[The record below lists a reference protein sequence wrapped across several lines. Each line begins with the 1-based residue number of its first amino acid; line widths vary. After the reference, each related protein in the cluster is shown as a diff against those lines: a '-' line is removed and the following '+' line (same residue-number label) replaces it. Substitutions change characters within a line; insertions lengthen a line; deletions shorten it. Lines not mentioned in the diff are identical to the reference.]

1 MKKIIYLLTILLLAL
16 SGTTAFSDELGALK
30 VYKARLPIYN
40 KQRLRYMIFCAMMSR
55 KGDKLYADDAIIDL
69 IKSHVD
75 INKIVYYDDLKLY
88 KLGTSPEKVAEF
100 WKDKLNSIGF
110 ISSSKATVL
119 QESKIASGDK
129 EVFFRSSQIDLN
141 GVGFTANFDTRVIKV
156 LDKVDIIIRMK
167 KHEKGK
173 TLSPK
178 DIVKV
183 KADSML
189 MEMEKDL
196 VTLIGNVKVNE
207 AAFDISCDRL
217 VLDLNN
223 DRDDVKKDSEDT
235 LSPGGLSKITC
246 LGNVKIIRKVSPE
259 ELKKNGSQKAFADKA
274 VYLKNK
280 EQIILTGKNPRI
292 YRGTDMISG
301 DKIVL
306 WKETGR
312 LQAFKDCLVEMVNKK
327 SEKAKKT
334 ELNSDFIDF
343 DYNKNIGIFTGNV
356 RVKDKAMKLN
366 CNKMTVYMKE
376 FKKQNAESS
385 KKELTEID
393 CVGSVIALDPR
404 ARVTCD
410 RMVITFKDI
419 PPLAKN
425 KDAAISDTRE
435 IDLIKCFGNV
445 YMVNV
450 PKDAKTK
457 PTTINAD
464 NSILNIRGNVAD
476 LLGHV
481 KIDEDKFNLIC
492 KKMKILSKDITPK
505 QAAEN
510 ISENQ
515 ENPDDAP
522 KHIGIG
528 DTKEIVKIICL
539 EDVVMS
545 RKHMNQLQKATGDKG
560 VYIIN
565 DQQITLTKE
574 NGKPTL
580 QRGVTVME
588 GSKVI
593 LDTSTGQLDVE
604 DGHLKTLD
612 GSSLLN

>member
-1 MKKIIYLLTILLLAL
+1 MKKIIYLLSTVLAL
-16 SGTTAFSDELGALK
+16 AGTTAICDELGALK

-40 KQRLRYMIFCAMMSR
+40 KQRLRYMIFCAVMTR
-55 KGDKLYADDAIIDL
+55 KADKLYANDTIIDL
-69 IKSHVD
+69 IKNNID

-88 KLGTSPEKVAEF
+88 KLGMSPEKVAGF
-100 WKDKLNSIGF
+100 WENKTNSIGF

-129 EVFFRSSQIDLN
+129 EVFFRSPQIDLN
-141 GVGFTANFDTRVIKV
+141 GVGFTANFDTRVIEV
-156 LDKVDIIIRMK
+156 LDKVNIIVRMK
-167 KHEKGK
+167 KYEKGK
-173 TLSPK
+173 KLSPK

-183 KADSML
+183 KANSML
-189 MEMEKDL
+189 MEMEKNL
-196 VTLIGNVKVNE
+196 VTLIGNVRVDD
-207 AAFDISCDRL
+207 ATFDIKCDRL
-217 VLDLNN
+217 VLDLNQDKN
-223 DRDDVKKDSEDT
+223 SVQKKDDSSI
-235 LSPGGLSKITC
+235 SPGGLSKITC
-246 LGNVKIIRKVSPE
+246 LGNVKIIRKVSAD

-312 LQAFKDCLVEMVNKK
+312 LQAYKNCVVEMANKK
-327 SEKAKKT
+327 SPKAKKT

-356 RVKDKAMKLN
+356 RVKDKAMKMN
-366 CNKMTVYMKE
+366 CNKMTVYME
-376 FKKQNAESS
+376 DLKKKAAESS
-385 KKELTEID
+385 KKELTKII
-393 CVGSVIALDPR
+393 CVGSVIAIDPR

-425 KDAAISDTRE
+425 KDAAISDSRE

-450 PKDAKTK
+450 PKDPKAK
-457 PTTINAD
+457 PTTINSD
-464 NSILNIRGNVAD
+464 NSVLNIRGNVAD

-481 KIDEDKFNLIC
+481 KIEEETFNLTC
-492 KKMKILSKDITPK
+492 KKMKILAKDITPEQAAK
-505 QAAEN
+505 NAAEN
-510 ISENQ
+510 Q
-515 ENPDDAP
+515 EFPDDTP
-522 KHIGIG
+522 KHMGIG
-528 DTKEIVKIICL
+528 DTKEITKIICL

-545 RKHMNQLQKATGDKG
+545 RKQMDQLQKASGDKG

-565 DQQITLTKE
+565 NQEIILTKE

-593 LDTSTGQLDVE
+593 LDTSTGHLNIE

-612 GSSLLN
+612 GSSLLD

>member
-1 MKKIIYLLTILLLAL
+1 MKKIIYLLSTVLTLT
-16 SGTTAFSDELGALK
+16 GTTAICDELGALK

-40 KQRLRYMIFCAMMSR
+40 KQRLRYMIFCAVMTR
-55 KGDKLYADDAIIDL
+55 KADKLYANDAIIDL
-69 IKSHVD
+69 IKNNID

-88 KLGTSPEKVAEF
+88 ELGMSPEKVAGF
-100 WKDKLNSIGF
+100 WENKTNSIGF

-129 EVFFRSSQIDLN
+129 EVFFRSPQIDLN
-141 GVGFTANFDTRVIKV
+141 GLGFTANFDTRVVEVLNKV
-156 LDKVDIIIRMK
+156 NIVVRMK
-167 KHEKGK
+167 KYEKGK
-173 TLSPK
+173 KLSPK

-183 KADSML
+183 KANSML
-189 MEMEKDL
+189 MEMEKNL
-196 VTLIGNVKVNE
+196 VTLIGNVRVDD
-207 AAFDISCDRL
+207 ATFDITCDRL
-217 VLDLNN
+217 VLDLDQDKNS
-223 DRDDVKKDSEDT
+223 VEKKDDSSI
-235 LSPGGLSKITC
+235 SPGGLSKITC
-246 LGNVKIIRKVSPE
+246 LGNVKIIRKVSAD

-312 LQAFKDCLVEMVNKK
+312 LQAYKNCIVEMANKK
-327 SEKAKKT
+327 SPKAKKT
-334 ELNSDFIDF
+334 ELSSDFIDF
-343 DYNKNIGIFTGNV
+343 DYKKNIGIFTGNV
-356 RVKDKAMKLN
+356 RVKDKAMKMN
-366 CNKMTVYMKE
+366 CNKMTVYME
-376 FKKQNAESS
+376 DLKKKAAESS
-385 KKELTEID
+385 KKELSKII
-393 CVGSVIALDPR
+393 CAGSVIAIDPR

-419 PPLAKN
+419 PPLEKN

-450 PKDAKTK
+450 PKDPKAK
-457 PTTINAD
+457 PTTINSD

-481 KIDEDKFNLIC
+481 KIEEEKFNLTC
-492 KKMKILSKDITPK
+492 KKMKILAKDITPEQAAK
-505 QAAEN
+505 NAAEN
-510 ISENQ
+510 Q
-515 ENPDDAP
+515 EFPDDAP
-522 KHIGIG
+522 KHMGIG
-528 DTKEIVKIICL
+528 DTKEITKIICL

-545 RKHMNQLQKATGDKG
+545 RKQMDQLQKASGDKG

-565 DQQITLTKE
+565 NQEIILTKE

-580 QRGVTVME
+580 QRGITVME

-593 LDTSTGQLDVE
+593 LDTSTGHLNIE

-612 GSSLLN
+612 GSSLLD

>member
-1 MKKIIYLLTILLLAL
+1 MKKIIYLLATLLMLT
-16 SGTTAFSDELGALK
+16 GTVATCDELGALK

-40 KQRLRYMIFCAMMSR
+40 KQRLRYMIFCATMSR
-55 KGDKLYADDAIIDL
+55 KADKLYADDVIIDL
-69 IKSHVD
+69 IKNHVD

-88 KLGTSPEKVAEF
+88 KLGINPEKVAEF
-100 WKDKLNSIGF
+100 WKDKTNSIGF
-110 ISSSKATVL
+110 ISTSKATII
-119 QESKIASGDK
+119 QESKIASSDK
-129 EVFFRSSQIDLN
+129 EVFFRSPQIDLN
-141 GVGFTANFDTRVIKV
+141 GVGFTANFDTRVIEV
-156 LDKVDIIIRMK
+156 LNKVDIIIRMK
-167 KHEKGK
+167 KQENGK
-173 TLSPK
+173 KLSAK

-196 VTLIGNVKVNE
+196 VTLIGNVKVDDATFN
-207 AAFDISCDRL
+207 INCDRL
-217 VLDLNN
+217 VLDMNKDKN
-223 DRDDVKKDSEDT
+223 DVQKSSGGDLT
-235 LSPGGLSKITC
+235 PAGLSKITC
-246 LGNVKIIRKVSPE
+246 LGKVKIIRKISADE
-259 ELKKNGSQKAFADKA
+259 FKKNGSQKAFADKA

-280 EQIILTGKNPRI
+280 EQIILTGKKPRI
-292 YRGTDMISG
+292 YRGDDMISG

-312 LQAFKDCLVEMVNKK
+312 LQAFQNCLVEVVNKK
-327 SEKAKKT
+327 SKKTKKT

-366 CNKMTVYMKE
+366 CNKMTVYMKD
-376 FKKQNAESS
+376 FKKKGTTST

-393 CVGSVIALDPR
+393 CVGSVIAIDPR

-419 PPLAKN
+419 PPHAKN
-425 KDAAISDTRE
+425 RDAAVSDTRE
-435 IDLIKCFGNV
+435 IDLIKCFDNV

-450 PKDAKTK
+450 PKDPKTK
-457 PTTINAD
+457 PTTINSD
-464 NSILNIRGNVAD
+464 KSVLNIRDNVAD

-481 KIDEDKFNLIC
+481 KIEEEKFNLTC
-492 KKMKILSKDITPK
+492 KKMKILSKDITPEK
-505 QAAEN
+505 AAEN
-510 ISENQ
+510 IIENQ
-515 ENPDDAP
+515 ENPDDTP

-528 DTKEIVKIICL
+528 DTKEITKIICL

-545 RKHMNQLQKATGDKG
+545 RRHMGEPQKAIGDKG

-565 DQQITLTKE
+565 NQEIILTKE

-580 QRGVTVME
+580 QRGITVME

-593 LDTSTGQLDVE
+593 LDTSTGLLNIE
-604 DGHLKTLD
+604 DGHLKNLD
-612 GSSLLN
+612 GSSLLD

>member
-1 MKKIIYLLTILLLAL
+1 MKKIIYLLSTVLTLA
-16 SGTTAFSDELGALK
+16 GTTAICDELGALK

-40 KQRLRYMIFCAMMSR
+40 KQRLRYMIFCAVMTR
-55 KGDKLYADDAIIDL
+55 KADKLYANDAIIDL
-69 IKSHVD
+69 VKNNID

-88 KLGTSPEKVAEF
+88 KFGMSPEKVAGF
-100 WKDKLNSIGF
+100 WENKTNSIGF
-110 ISSSKATVL
+110 ISSSRATIL

-129 EVFFRSSQIDLN
+129 EVFFRSPQIDLN

-156 LDKVDIIIRMK
+156 LNKVNIIVRMK
-167 KHEKGK
+167 KYEKGK
-173 TLSPK
+173 KLSPK

-183 KADSML
+183 KANSML
-189 MEMEKDL
+189 MEMEKNL
-196 VTLIGNVKVNE
+196 VTLIGNVKVDD
-207 AAFDISCDRL
+207 ATFDITCDRL
-217 VLDLNN
+217 VLDLDQDKNS
-223 DRDDVKKDSEDT
+223 VEKKDDSSI
-235 LSPGGLSKITC
+235 SPGGLSKITC
-246 LGNVKIIRKVSPE
+246 LGNVKIIRKVSAD

-312 LQAFKDCLVEMVNKK
+312 LQAYKNCIVEMANKK
-327 SEKAKKT
+327 SPKAKKT
-334 ELNSDFIDF
+334 EINSDFIDF

-356 RVKDKAMKLN
+356 RVKDKAMKMN
-366 CNKMTVYMKE
+366 CNKMTVYME
-376 FKKQNAESS
+376 DLKKKAAESS
-385 KKELTEID
+385 KKELTKII
-393 CVGSVIALDPR
+393 CAGSVIAIDPR

-419 PPLAKN
+419 PRLAKN

-450 PKDAKTK
+450 PKDPKAK
-457 PTTINAD
+457 PTTINSD

-481 KIDEDKFNLIC
+481 KIEEEKFNLTC
-492 KKMKILSKDITPK
+492 KKMKILAKDITPEQAAK
-505 QAAEN
+505 NAAEN
-510 ISENQ
+510 Q
-515 ENPDDAP
+515 EFPDDAP
-522 KHIGIG
+522 KHMGIG
-528 DTKEIVKIICL
+528 DTKEITKIICL

-545 RKHMNQLQKATGDKG
+545 RKQMDQLQKASGDKG

-565 DQQITLTKE
+565 NQEIILTKE

-580 QRGVTVME
+580 QRGITVME

-593 LDTSTGQLDVE
+593 LDTSTGHLNIE

-612 GSSLLN
+612 GSSLLD